1 MERIKEKFT
10 PKEIYSL
17 RTVIVISLYLKSLY
31 VLLGLYPL
39 ELKTLLFSFIA
50 FVPIMFFTAFS
61 FPFKDKTSRR
71 LLLFFHILISI
82 LFFADVLYSRG
93 FNRLINYYM
102 IFAKGVSDGMS
113 SSVLSLIRPL
123 DVLLL
128 LDLPILVYYSMKN
141 RVARHRSRPIAF
153 LGMAGI
159 TGITIMIG
167 IQQLEYH
174 KVLGDLNSIPLYM
187 SPLGNHVYDLYTHKR
202 ENGFKITEE
211 QIAEIE
217 KWNEANQ
224 NFLEPSSEYQHLEGI
239 FKGKNLIVIQF
250 ESLENFVIN
259 KKVWGQEITPNMN
272 RILGESFY
280 FSSLFEQVKDGN
292 SSDAELLFNTSLYP
306 IKRGSAFLRFGEN
319 EYNSLP
325 KILERHDYQSMV
337 LHGDDREFWNRHTV
351 FPKLGFHDY
360 IDETGFENQA
370 LVGLGILDEYLFE
383 QGFKEMKALKKPFY
397 IKLITVTSH
406 MPFNMPEEY
415 ERLNFA
421 TKDTSTGYLESIRYV
436 DEEFGKFYDNLKQEG
451 ILEDSV
457 IVIYGDHE
465 GVHKYYKT
473 ELPDNN
479 RELPFIIHA
488 PGLEGVEIDKPGGQV
503 DMMPTLLYLLGIDQ
517 SEYAHTVMGRN
528 LFNNHT
534 GSSMYST
541 GEIIYADG
549 VKQLE
554 KALYISDITI
564 RSNYYKKHQQ
574 QKTN

>member
-1 MERIKEKFT
+1 MQLIKEKII

-17 RTVIVISLYLKSLY
+17 RTVIVLSLYLKSLY
-31 VLLGLYPL
+31 VLLCLYPF
-39 ELKTLLFSFIA
+39 ELKTLLFSLVA
-50 FVPIMFFTAFS
+50 FVPILFFTAFS

-71 LLLFFHILISI
+71 LLLFFHILISL

-93 FNRLINYYM
+93 FDRLINYYM

-123 DVLLL
+123 DFLLL
-128 LDLPILVYYSMKN
+128 IDLPILLYYSVKN
-141 RVARHRSRPIAF
+141 RVARHRPRPIAF
-153 LGMAGI
+153 LAMAGI
-159 TGITIMIG
+159 SGITILTG

-202 ENGFKITEE
+202 ENRFTITQE

-224 NFLEPSSEYQHLEGI
+224 KFLEPSLEYQHLEGI
-239 FKGKNLIVIQF
+239 FKDKNLIVIQF
-250 ESLENFVIN
+250 ESLENFVIG

-325 KILERHDYQSMV
+325 KILERHDYRSMV

-351 FPKLGFHDY
+351 FPKLGFQDY
-360 IDETGFENQA
+360 LDETDFENQA

-383 QGFKEMKALKKPFY
+383 QGIKEMKALNEPFY
-397 IKLITVTSH
+397 INLITVTSH

-465 GVHKYYKT
+465 GVHKYYET
-473 ELPDNN
+473 DLPDNN

-488 PGLEGVEIDKPGGQV
+488 PGLEGMEIDKPSGQV

-517 SEYAHTVMGRN
+517 SEYGHTVMGRN
-528 LFNNHT
+528 LFNSHT
-534 GSSMYST
+534 GSSMYSS

-549 VKQLE
+549 VNQLE

-564 RSNYYKKHQQ
+564 RSNYYKKHQ
-574 QKTN
+574 KNK